1 MIKPRYKRCTAHTSM
16 QLNRMRL
23 QGSEQ
28 GRKQPLHA
36 QRGVSLLEV
45 MVVVAILALLVPSI
59 MAMVQPFMNFY
70 GKVNTDNRLK
80 DLRTAITATYN
91 TYAVNIDTQSTA
103 TLTTPDGTLSQVL
116 PVSNQ
121 CAGTSATFAA
131 AKRFLSTSANEI
143 YRDGFGHSF
152 CVWITPR
159 LSASYS
165 GVTYYYHNALIV
177 SPGVDGAIDATTML
191 NADGSITVGGDDRS
205 AFVDG
210 RSIVLAKLQQTSAL
224 MDRIAAAYQ
233 NYFTTRY
240 MVNTS
245 RDTAVSYFA
254 NGAASWGTTANW
266 DAGGWVVSTAGAAQ
280 ALTWNHLYQGLGL
293 SLSDVIDAWGQTI
306 QLDNSSNATRNPDNQ
321 VSATMQ
327 SPPYTAILST
337 SLPGGLTMVRT
348 VTGTY

>member
-1 MIKPRYKRCTAHTSM
+1 MNKPVHFLRLKRRRAA
-16 QLNRMRL
+16 
-23 QGSEQ
+23 
-28 GRKQPLHA
+28 KQSLHK
-36 QRGVSLLEV
+36 QRGASLLEV
-45 MVVVAILALLVPSI
+45 MMVVAILALLVPSI

-80 DLRTAITATYN
+80 DLRAAITATYN
-91 TYAVNIDTQSTA
+91 TYALDIDAQSTA

-116 PVSNQ
+116 PVNNQ
-121 CAGTSATFAA
+121 CAATTTTFVA
-131 AKRFLSTSANEI
+131 AKRFLNTSAAEI
-143 YRDGFGHSF
+143 YRDGFGRGL
-152 CVWITPR
+152 CVWISPR
-159 LSASYS
+159 LGASYS

-177 SPGVDGAIDATTML
+177 SPGVDGSIDATTKI
-191 NADGSITVGGDDRS
+191 NADGTISVGGDDRS

-224 MDRIAAAYQ
+224 LDRIAAAYQ

-254 NGAASWGTTANW
+254 NGAPSWGASANW
-266 DAGGWVVSTAGAAQ
+266 DTSGWVVSTAGAAQ
-280 ALTWNHLYQGLGL
+280 ALTWNNLYQSLGL
-293 SLSDVIDAWGQTI
+293 SLADVTDAWGQVI

-321 VSATMQ
+321 ASTTMQ

>member
-1 MIKPRYKRCTAHTSM
+1 MKKVVQLMPTKR
-16 QLNRMRL
+16 
-23 QGSEQ
+23 GSSS
-28 GRKQPLHA
+28 KQSLHK
-36 QRGVSLLEV
+36 QRGASLLEV
-45 MVVVAILALLVPSI
+45 MMVVAILALLVPSI

-91 TYAVNIDTQSTA
+91 AYAVNIDAQSTA

-121 CAGTSATFAA
+121 CAGTSTTFVA
-131 AKRFLSTSANEI
+131 AKRFLNTSAAEI
-143 YRDGFGHSF
+143 YRDGFGRSL
-152 CVWITPR
+152 CVWISPR

-165 GVTYYYHNALIV
+165 GVNYYYHNALIV
-177 SPGVDGAIDATTML
+177 SPGVDGSIDATTKI

-233 NYFTTRY
+233 NYFTSRY

-245 RDTAVSYFA
+245 RDIAVSYFA
-254 NGAASWGTTANW
+254 NGAPSWGTADNW
-266 DAGGWVVSTAGAAQ
+266 DTSGWLVSTAGAAQ
-280 ALTWNHLYQGLGL
+280 ALTWNNLYQGLGL
-293 SLSDVIDAWGQTI
+293 SLSDVTDAWGQTI

-321 VSATMQ
+321 ASTTMQ